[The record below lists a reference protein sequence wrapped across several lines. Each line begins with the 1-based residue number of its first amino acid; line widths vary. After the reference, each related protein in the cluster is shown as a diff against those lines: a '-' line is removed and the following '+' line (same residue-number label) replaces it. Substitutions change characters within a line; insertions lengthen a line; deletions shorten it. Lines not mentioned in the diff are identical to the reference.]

1 MKKPL
6 ALRVTEGAISAIVL
20 ECSTTWSHISQYRWE
35 DEDPE
40 TMKSRHLAYCLLLSA
55 PIIFPAS
62 GVWSPAFTMLIFR

>member
-6 ALRVTEGAISAIVL
+6 ALRVTEVAISAIVL

-40 TMKSRHLAYCLLLSA
+40 AMKSRHLAHCLLL
-55 PIIFPAS
+55 
-62 GVWSPAFTMLIFR
+62 